1 MRYKVTLDTKHQLF
15 TVFDKKN
22 TRVSACGKSIEEAMN
37 KILKMSA

>member
-22 TRVSACGKSIEEAMN
+22 DKFSACGKSIEEAMN
-37 KILKMSA
+37 KLLKMSA

>member
-1 MRYKVTLDTKHQLF
+1 MRYKVTLDTKRQLF

-37 KILKMSA
+37 KLLKMVA